1 MAIRQAIGHGLGVG
15 AKVLEVID
23 DLAAT
28 KTSQQ
33 MGLVIVETC

>member
-1 MAIRQAIGHGLGVG
+1 MAIRQAIAGGLVGVG

-23 DLAAT
+23 HLATTT

-33 MGLVIVETC
+33 MG